1 MSIKTIILAAG
12 QGTRMRSVK
21 PKVLHEI
28 ANKALLEHVY
38 DTGRSLADNAIYII
52 YGHGGETV
60 KQSLSHLDATWIEQK
75 QQLGTG
81 HAVQQAIHH
90 VEDGDTALILYG
102 DVPLLK
108 QQTLQTLLK
117 KVSATSLALLTVN
130 LDDPTGYGR
139 IVRDKD
145 HAVIKIVE
153 QKDANEAELLITEG
167 NTGILACKGKQLKQW
182 LARLSNNN
190 AQNEYYLTDIIEMA
204 VDDGLTIETTQA
216 GSQDEVL
223 GVNNRAQLAHLERV
237 YQLGQAEVLM
247 EKGITLRDPS
257 RIDIRGTFAELGQ
270 DIDIDVNV
278 IFEGINR
285 IGSNVK
291 IGPNCLIKNS
301 TIAEGVE
308 ILANSVIDDAVVGE
322 GSRIGPFAR
331 LRPQTELAEHVH
343 IGNFVEI
350 KKSSVASGSKINH
363 LSYIG
368 DSEVGSKV
376 NIGAGT
382 ITCNYDGVN
391 KFKTIIEDGAFIGSD
406 TQLVAPVTVGK
417 NATIGAGSTIT
428 SNTPAEQLTLS
439 RVKQLSIPSWK
450 RPVKAEIVPDNS
462 PHSASAPGAAL
473 SPASLQSSQH
483 PCKSAETV
491 PDSSLHSL
499 HPCKSEK

>member
-12 QGTRMRSVK
+12 QGTRMRSSR

-28 ANKALLEHVY
+28 ANKALLQHVY
-38 DTGRSLADNAIYII
+38 ETSLALENNQIFII

-60 KQSLSHLDATWIEQK
+60 KQTLCSLNATWIEQK

-90 VEDGDTALILYG
+90 VDDPDTVLILYG
-102 DVPLLK
+102 DVPLLNAK
-108 QQTLQTLLK
+108 TIQTLLH
-117 KVSATSLALLTVN
+117 KVSLTSLALLTVN

-145 HAVIKIVE
+145 HSVVKIVE
-153 QKDANEAELLITEG
+153 QKDANEAELQITEG
-167 NTGILACKGKQLKQW
+167 NTGILACKGSQLKQW
-182 LARLSNNN
+182 LSRLSNNN

-204 VDDGLTIETTQA
+204 VEDGLSVETTQA

-223 GVNNRAQLAHLERV
+223 GVNNRSQLAHLERV
-237 YQLGQAEVLM
+237 YQWEQAQALM
-247 EKGITLRDPS
+247 EKGVTLRDPA
-257 RIDIRGTFAELGQ
+257 RVDVRGSFAELGQ
-270 DIDIDVNV
+270 DIDVDINV

-291 IGPNCLIKNS
+291 IGPNCLIKNAS
-301 TIAEGVE
+301 IANDVE
-308 ILANSVIDDAVVGE
+308 IFANSVIEDASVGA

-331 LRPQTELAEHVH
+331 LRPQTELADHVH

-350 KKSSVASGSKINH
+350 KKSTVATGSKINH

-391 KFKTIIEDGAFIGSD
+391 KFKTIIGDGAFIGSD

-428 SNTPAEQLTLS
+428 RDTPENQLTLS
-439 RVKQLSIPSWK
+439 RTKQLSVPTWQ
-450 RPVKAEIVPDNS
+450 RPVKAEIVPDNL
-462 PHSASAPGAAL
+462 PHSSRP
-473 SPASLQSSQH
+473 SESQ
-483 PCKSAETV
+483 
-491 PDSSLHSL
+491 
-499 HPCKSEK
+499 EK

>member
-12 QGTRMRSVK
+12 QGTRMRSARS
-21 PKVLHEI
+21 KVLHEI
-28 ANKALLEHVY
+28 ANKALLQHVY
-38 DTGRSLADNAIYII
+38 ETSQAIDDNRVFII

-60 KQSLSHLDATWIEQK
+60 KQTLSQLDATWIEQRL
-75 QQLGTG
+75 QLGTG

-90 VEDGDTALILYG
+90 VEDADTVLVLYG

-108 QQTLQTLLK
+108 AQTIQTLLK
-117 KVSATSLALLTVN
+117 KVSATSLALLTVT

-153 QKDANEAELLITEG
+153 QKDANEVELQINEG
-167 NTGILACKGKQLKQW
+167 NTGILACKGKQLKNW
-182 LARLSNNN
+182 LSRLSNNN

-204 VDDGLTIETTQA
+204 VEDGLTVETTQA
-216 GSQDEVL
+216 TSVDEVL
-223 GVNNRAQLAHLERV
+223 GVNNRIQLAHLERV
-237 YQLGQAEVLM
+237 YQLEQANLLM
-247 EKGITLRDPS
+247 EKGITLRDPN
-257 RIDIRGTFAELGQ
+257 RIDVRGNFAELGQ
-270 DIDIDVNV
+270 DIDVDVKV
-278 IFEGINR
+278 IFEGTNR

-291 IGPNCLIKNS
+291 IGPNCVIKNA
-301 TIAEGVE
+301 TIADEVE
-308 ILANSVIDDAVVGE
+308 ILANSIIEDASVGT

-331 LRPQTELAEHVH
+331 LRPQAELADHVH

-350 KKSSVASGSKINH
+350 KKSKVASGSKINH

-368 DSEVGSKV
+368 DSEIGSKV

-428 SNTPAEQLTLS
+428 KDTPAEQLTLS
-439 RVKQLSIPSWK
+439 RTKQTSVPTWQ
-450 RPVKAEIVPDNS
+450 RPVKQAEIVSGNT
-462 PHSASAPGAAL
+462 PHSATAPGVAQ
-473 SPASLQSSQH
+473 SPASLQSSL
-483 PCKSAETV
+483 PT
-491 PDSSLHSL
+491 
-499 HPCKSEK
+499 CKSEK